1 MIDLREHCELLRP
14 LIAVYTS
21 HSEPSEHE
29 FLRTYLACIFVV
41 STADSD
47 PLNKLAE
54 LQAEQQWEQ
63 QNEGGNSTAKR
74 ISPAHCVSPKWFF
87 PNVLKYY
94 VLLHDNS
101 LQDLD
106 KQRYEEILKAV
117 CERYGEKFCSFITL
131 NSANPSDSTYTSMP
145 DIWRLL
151 VDPIQENLQ
160 TGLKLAKQN
169 LYSSN
174 DTKPG
179 SQNNITNFLTRQQ
192 QPTYLPPVSS
202 SPALSYDNEATT
214 SVNPSL
220 FTTNAEFSI
229 GQINSTFLQKEH
241 SSVVNNLPI
250 TKSPMTYAQI
260 TSGSTN
266 STTAFLPNCDK
277 LTSKISSENI
287 FDHDIEMTNKIY
299 GQWLSVEDRLGLQKF
314 VEEFVRD
321 ALAKTTFSSMKKW
334 LQTATT
340 NTNPT
345 PIFNVQ
351 QLSQSQS
358 STNLPISVNISTESV
373 EYQARRLA
381 DLAFL
386 FGLYQYANQF
396 YQSLKKEFASEQAW
410 IHHIGCLEMAGISA
424 FLHSWQQLS
433 QQLINPTLRS
443 VALAN
448 LRKLYPQRYL
458 NNAINLYANVFR
470 QPYLALRALMNSVII
485 LTQLELYSEAA
496 QQLILFNTLPE
507 LVDLSDLIGANVNF
521 ESQDNFVAILE
532 CLVRRDS
539 SDPVCM
545 DWINLLVDL
554 RRVTTFVGLGMSD
567 FVIHDCQNFA
577 DPFIKIGRFSH
588 EVYPSNVDCI
598 QVWNEL
604 IECAGKG
611 VDAFLPNSPPT
622 LFLNEY
628 TNNNKQCYL
637 PRNEPLVVR
646 LRFNNPFPFSLLLRD
661 LRLSIC
667 DVKFSSKHK
676 NGDTHSDDDLFK
688 LSNQDINLPGN
699 SNEPLCF
706 KMTEEDRSKESSDTE
721 IIVDLQAIPNSEIVQ
736 SFRVEGIRFQ
746 LCVPF
751 PTISSIIDNKD
762 SENIASS
769 SSTNSNVISNE
780 GKLLSVFGFIPIKLR
795 GPRLAMTKEQ
805 RRTKQYAADK
815 RLEFFVQPTPSP
827 LLAFHLSDE
836 NKHLIAISNSIQF
849 DAYAN
854 QILQLVLEVKN
865 IGQCSVERLVVCS
878 NWPEQVSVSEPNLP
892 TTSNSDNEQ
901 RSCWI
906 SAQFIP
912 CRCPTFADQPYPASS
927 EFEGTAFLAKFNCT
941 KINKSNP
948 LKVGHRTRLRIALRA
963 RHNIKMPAD
972 WSQLFYFLFLYS
984 DGNNCRQF
992 RFTIRIRTIE
1002 RLFSSTFQLLN
1013 SNVGLYLLKLQ
1024 NAVSQT
1030 LPFTNKRDEN
1040 DVFQEEFN
1048 SLAINEANN
1057 KRWNELVELNGCTLM
1072 SLTNTVVFES
1082 NQSLSFCFFATPISR
1097 GFNETKTLNV
1107 WNNELWLTNQQEF
1120 LDIPVWN
1127 FPLSFIKEDQL
1138 EEHSEDSL
1146 KTQHERM
1153 LALKILWS
1161 ATLVQSDKTSNM
1173 IFGESF
1179 LLSGAMTKDNETSG
1193 DCVTFLEKT

>member
-1 MIDLREHCELLRP
+1 M
-14 LIAVYTS
+14 TS
-21 HSEPSEHE
+21 PD
-29 FLRTYLACIFVV
+29 FMVKDWFDKT
-41 STADSD
+41 
-47 PLNKLAE
+47 
-54 LQAEQQWEQ
+54 
-63 QNEGGNSTAKR
+63 QNM
-74 ISPAHCVSPKWFF
+74 
-87 PNVLKYY
+87 PNVS
-94 VLLHDNS
+94 N
-101 LQDLD
+101 
-106 KQRYEEILKAV
+106 
-117 CERYGEKFCSFITL
+117 
-131 NSANPSDSTYTSMP
+131 
-145 DIWRLL
+145 
-151 VDPIQENLQ
+151 VD
-160 TGLKLAKQN
+160 
-169 LYSSN
+169 
-174 DTKPG
+174 
-179 SQNNITNFLTRQQ
+179 
-192 QPTYLPPVSS
+192 
-202 SPALSYDNEATT
+202 
-214 SVNPSL
+214 
-220 FTTNAEFSI
+220 
-229 GQINSTFLQKEH
+229 
-241 SSVVNNLPI
+241 
-250 TKSPMTYAQI
+250 
-260 TSGSTN
+260 
-266 STTAFLPNCDK
+266 
-277 LTSKISSENI
+277 
-287 FDHDIEMTNKIY
+287 
-299 GQWLSVEDRLGLQKF
+299 
-314 VEEFVRD
+314 
-321 ALAKTTFSSMKKW
+321 
-334 LQTATT
+334 
-340 NTNPT
+340 
-345 PIFNVQ
+345 
-351 QLSQSQS
+351 
-358 STNLPISVNISTESV
+358 
-373 EYQARRLA
+373 
-381 DLAFL
+381 
-386 FGLYQYANQF
+386 
-396 YQSLKKEFASEQAW
+396 
-410 IHHIGCLEMAGISA
+410 
-424 FLHSWQQLS
+424 
-433 QQLINPTLRS
+433 
-443 VALAN
+443 
-448 LRKLYPQRYL
+448 
-458 NNAINLYANVFR
+458 
-470 QPYLALRALMNSVII
+470 
-485 LTQLELYSEAA
+485 
-496 QQLILFNTLPE
+496 
-507 LVDLSDLIGANVNF
+507 F

-532 CLVRRDS
+532 CLVRILRPPSPQPINKQIETFARYVQLLNS

-567 FVIHDCQNFA
+567 FVTQDCQNSA

-588 EVYPSNVDCI
+588 EVYPSNVACI

-646 LRFNNPFPFSLLLRD
+646 LRFNNPFPFPLLLRD
-661 LRLSIC
+661 LKLSIC
-667 DVKFSSKHK
+667 DVKVSSKHK
-676 NGDTHSDDDLFK
+676 NGNTHSDDDLFK
-688 LSNQDINLPGN
+688 LSNQEINLPGN

-706 KMTEEDRSKESSDTE
+706 RMTEEDRSKESSDTE

-751 PTISSIIDNKD
+751 PTISSVIDNKD

-865 IGQCSVERLVVCS
+865 IGQCPVEKLVVCT

-963 RHNIKMPAD
+963 WHNIKMPAD

-1002 RLFSSTFQLLN
+1002 RLFSSTFQLLK
-1013 SNVGLYLLKLQ
+1013 SDVGLYLLKLQ

-1030 LPFTNKRDEN
+1030 LPFTNVKVLRLAAFYCKSNISKKGDES

-1048 SLAINEANN
+1048 SLAINEAKN

-1072 SLTNTVVFES
+1072 SLTNTVAFES
-1082 NQSLSFCFFATPISR
+1082 NQSLSFCFFATPISHA
-1097 GFNETKTLNV
+1097 FNETKTLNV

>member
-21 HSEPSEHE
+21 HSAHESAEKNGLDFAQMLLPFSSVLIQIKDPISQQQHEHKLRLDVRDLRRSGFLLSHTVFRYVIQESILSSAGTSIPSTNNQEEIGINSILTNSFYQTFIHWLEPSEHE

-74 ISPAHCVSPKWFF
+74 ISPAHCVPPKWFF

-106 KQRYEEILKAV
+106 KQRYEEILRAV
-117 CERYGEKFCSFITL
+117 YERYGEKFCSFITL

-174 DTKPG
+174 DTKTG
-179 SQNNITNFLTRQQ
+179 SQNNITNFLTRQQQ

-214 SVNPSL
+214 SVNHSL

-229 GQINSTFLQKEH
+229 GQINSTFLQKKH

-287 FDHDIEMTNKIY
+287 CDHDIEMTNKTY

-321 ALAKTTFSSMKKW
+321 ALVPFVEKHLSDQNEFLLNKRSLAKTTFSSMKKW

-351 QLSQSQS
+351 QLNQSQS

-443 VALAN
+443 AALAN

-470 QPYLALRALMNSVII
+470 QPYLALRALMNSVLI

-507 LVDLSDLIGANVNF
+507 LVDLADLIGAVL
-521 ESQDNFVAILE
+521 LE
-532 CLVRRDS
+532 HSARIFAKAGNRRRKLAFYLVTAGTH
-539 SDPVCM
+539 V
-545 DWINLLVDL
+545 LK
-554 RRVTTFVGLGMSD
+554 
-567 FVIHDCQNFA
+567 FA
-577 DPFIKIGRFSH
+577 SKRQKTSA
-588 EVYPSNVDCI
+588 EM
-598 QVWNEL
+598 
-604 IECAGKG
+604 
-611 VDAFLPNSPPT
+611 
-622 LFLNEY
+622 
-628 TNNNKQCYL
+628 
-637 PRNEPLVVR
+637 
-646 LRFNNPFPFSLLLRD
+646 
-661 LRLSIC
+661 LS
-667 DVKFSSKHK
+667 
-676 NGDTHSDDDLFK
+676 
-688 LSNQDINLPGN
+688 
-699 SNEPLCF
+699 
-706 KMTEEDRSKESSDTE
+706 R
-721 IIVDLQAIPNSEIVQ
+721 A
-736 SFRVEGIRFQ
+736 
-746 LCVPF
+746 
-751 PTISSIIDNKD
+751 
-762 SENIASS
+762 
-769 SSTNSNVISNE
+769 
-780 GKLLSVFGFIPIKLR
+780 KLLS
-795 GPRLAMTKEQ
+795 
-805 RRTKQYAADK
+805 RR
-815 RLEFFVQPTPSP
+815 
-827 LLAFHLSDE
+827 
-836 NKHLIAISNSIQF
+836 
-849 DAYAN
+849 
-854 QILQLVLEVKN
+854 
-865 IGQCSVERLVVCS
+865 
-878 NWPEQVSVSEPNLP
+878 
-892 TTSNSDNEQ
+892 
-901 RSCWI
+901 
-906 SAQFIP
+906 
-912 CRCPTFADQPYPASS
+912 
-927 EFEGTAFLAKFNCT
+927 
-941 KINKSNP
+941 
-948 LKVGHRTRLRIALRA
+948 
-963 RHNIKMPAD
+963 
-972 WSQLFYFLFLYS
+972 LYS
-984 DGNNCRQF
+984 EVLHSSS
-992 RFTIRIRTIE
+992 FT
-1002 RLFSSTFQLLN
+1002 
-1013 SNVGLYLLKLQ
+1013 GKGWAWADDYLLYQ
-1024 NAVSQT
+1024 Y
-1030 LPFTNKRDEN
+1030 
-1040 DVFQEEFN
+1040 
-1048 SLAINEANN
+1048 
-1057 KRWNELVELNGCTLM
+1057 
-1072 SLTNTVVFES
+1072 
-1082 NQSLSFCFFATPISR
+1082 ISC
-1097 GFNETKTLNV
+1097 L
-1107 WNNELWLTNQQEF
+1107 
-1120 LDIPVWN
+1120 
-1127 FPLSFIKEDQL
+1127 
-1138 EEHSEDSL
+1138 
-1146 KTQHERM
+1146 
-1153 LALKILWS
+1153 
-1161 ATLVQSDKTSNM
+1161 
-1173 IFGESF
+1173 
-1179 LLSGAMTKDNETSG
+1179 
-1193 DCVTFLEKT
+1193 